1 MKKKIIYALGYF
13 DGVHLGHKALLSACR
28 NLAEAQ
34 KCSAGA
40 VTFSPHPQQ
49 LLAGDRVGLIN
60 TDEDRE
66 EMLLFYVNT
75 VRWLAFT
82 ESLRAMAWQDFLQ
95 MLVEKHGADGFVCGT
110 DFRFGK
116 GGQGTAKLLQAFCRE
131 NNLACCLVE
140 QQFLDGIRISSTHI
154 RTCLEEGKIRE
165 ANRFLGHPHML
176 TGTVQT
182 GKQLG
187 RTIGIPTANLSYP
200 EELLQLPY
208 GVYACKV
215 CFDGKAYSAVTN
227 IGVRPTVSGEGV
239 TVESHL
245 LDFSGDLYGKTVE
258 ISFYDFIR
266 PEQKF
271 SDLTQLKA
279 QIEKDINQT
288 KKILAK

>member
-13 DGVHLGHKALLSACR
+13 DGVHLGHTALLTACR
-28 NLAEAQ
+28 ELAQEQ
-34 KCSAGA
+34 KCKCGA

-75 VRWLAFT
+75 VRCLTFT

-95 MLVEKHGADGFVCGT
+95 MLVEKHSAAGFVCGT
-110 DFRFGK
+110 DFRFGCR
-116 GGQGTAKLLQAFCRE
+116 GEGTAALLQQFCRE
-131 NNLACCLVE
+131 YDLSCCLVK
-140 QQFLDGIRISSTHI
+140 QQSLDGIRISSTHI
-154 RTCLEEGKIRE
+154 RKLLEKGNIRE

-176 TGTVQT
+176 TGVVQT

-200 EELLQLPY
+200 QELLKLPY

-215 CFDGKAYSAVTN
+215 RVDGKTYPAVTN
-227 IGVRPTVSGEGV
+227 VGTRPTVLGEGV

-245 LDFSGDLYGKTVE
+245 LDYNGDLYGKTAE
-258 ISFYDFIR
+258 LSFYDFIR

-271 SDLTQLKA
+271 SDLMQLKA
-279 QIEKDINQT
+279 QIEKDKMIT
-288 KKILAK
+288 KKLFAE

>member
-1 MKKKIIYALGYF
+1 MKKIIYALGYF
-13 DGVHLGHKALLSACR
+13 DGVHLGHKALLTACR
-28 NLAEAQ
+28 ELARAQ
-34 KCSAGA
+34 KCKCGA

-75 VRWLAFT
+75 VQWLAFI
-82 ESLRAMAWQDFLQ
+82 ESLMATSWQDFLTD
-95 MLVEKHGADGFVCGT
+95 LVENYGAAGFVCGT

-116 GGQGTAKLLQAFCRE
+116 GGQGTAALLQQFCRE
-131 NNLACCLVE
+131 NNLACCMVE
-140 QQFLDGIRISSTHI
+140 QQFLDGIRVSSTHI
-154 RTCLEEGKIRE
+154 RFCLEAGKIRE

-176 TGTVQT
+176 TGVVQS

-200 EELLQLPY
+200 DPLLHLPY

-215 CFDGKAYSAVTN
+215 HFDGKAYPAVTN
-227 IGVRPTVSGEGV
+227 IGVRPTVSGEGI

-279 QIEKDINQT
+279 QIEKDMIQT
-288 KKILAK
+288 KTILAE